1 MIRNLVF
8 DVGNVLL
15 GYRTPELMRET
26 GVTDAQYEQIVQHV
40 FANPLW
46 NELDR
51 GVRPFAE
58 VVEEMCAGIPDLREK
73 VFWLIDH
80 SVHMK
85 VDRPEV
91 WERVQKL
98 KEKGYRIYL
107 LSNYAE
113 PFYDT
118 QFRDAPFM
126 AWIDGAVISFR
137 VHLLKPD
144 PTIYRELTD
153 RYGLRSDECLFFDD
167 LEANVRAAALLGFE
181 TFRVTSAS
189 GLIKKLDEL
198 LEAEL

>member
-1 MIRNLVF
+1 MIQYLVF
-8 DVGNVLL
+8 DVGNVLM
-15 GYRTPELMRET
+15 GYRTPELMLET
-26 GVTDAQYEQIVQHV
+26 GVTQAQYAQIVEHV

-51 GVRPFAE
+51 GVRPFTE
-58 VVEEMCAGIPDLREK
+58 VLEEMCAPIPDLREK
-73 VFWLIDH
+73 VYWLIDH
-80 SVHMK
+80 SAQMK

-91 WERVQKL
+91 WERVRKL
-98 KEKGYRIYL
+98 KEKGFGIYL

-118 QFRDAPFM
+118 QFRNAPFM
-126 AWIDGAVISFR
+126 AWIDGAIVSFQ

-144 PTIYRELTD
+144 PAIYRALTD
-153 RYGLRSDECLFFDD
+153 RYGLRSGQCLFFDD
-167 LEANVRAAALLGFE
+167 LEANIRAAASLGFE
-181 TFRVTSAS
+181 TFHVTSAS